1 MVDAPFG
8 HDVVKIPLPL
18 NHSKRMFHNGLAAA
32 VKAWILL
39 QADFVRINKVH
50 VLRAFYQAALFV
62 GGTTRK
68 KRTTQTGLCFVMLYS
83 VHGLAAGLVAAI
95 SICGSF
101 FPRRTGVFIGF
112 FAALKMVNIKNVVGG
127 M

>member
-1 MVDAPFG
+1 
-8 HDVVKIPLPL
+8 
-18 NHSKRMFHNGLAAA
+18 MFNNGLAPA

-39 QADFVRINKVH
+39 QADFVRINKGD

-83 VHGLAAGLVAAI
+83 VHGLAAGLVVAI
-95 SICGSF
+95 SIFGSF

-112 FAALKMVNIKNVVGG
+112 FAALKMLNIKSVVGG